1 MHITSRPRFRPVS
14 LAAYALLLWPF
25 AQVALAD
32 CTYEPGHSGP
42 INYEVDMGS
51 VWMPRDAPN
60 GTVIATA
67 SPLLEARTRLVCH
80 FESGREVFAILTN
93 TAPIAVLSTP
103 LAGNSARQIPI
114 LQTKIPGIGA
124 TIEVGEPFDGNA
136 VSYSNRFSADP
147 GTPNAIPYSGAM
159 RKRTP
164 SPAQMY
170 WFKPTVTLIKIGP
183 IAPGPQRI
191 DEEMFRGIIDMRG
204 DVMDFRLRATIN
216 HAQCTLRPDA
226 VSADPVQ
233 LGDHTLADFTGTGS
247 TTVKVP
253 FHIRLND
260 CQDDSSGSVAMAHIR
275 LDGARGSSSLDR
287 SQGLFSLTSNSTAK
301 GIGIQLLRDDGS
313 SMLLEEEVPV
323 KRLAIGETR
332 LDFQARYYQTDS
344 KVEPGL
350 AEGALNF
357 TISYK

>member
-1 MHITSRPRFRPVS
+1 M
-14 LAAYALLLWPF
+14 AACALLLLPF
-25 AQVALAD
+25 AHAALAD
-32 CTYEPGHSGP
+32 CNYETGHSGP
-42 INYEVDMGS
+42 LNYEMDMGTL
-51 VWMPRDAPN
+51 WMPRDAPN

-67 SPLLEARTRLVCH
+67 NPIMQVNNRLVCH
-80 FESGREVFAILTN
+80 YEINREVTAVLTN
-93 TAPIAVLSTP
+93 TAPIAVLAMP
-103 LAGNSARQIPI
+103 LAGNRARQIPI

-136 VSYSNRFSADP
+136 VNYNNRFSADP

-164 SPAQMY
+164 APAQMY
-170 WFKPTVTLIKIGP
+170 FFQPRVTLIKIGP
-183 IAPGPQRI
+183 IAAGPQRI
-191 DEEMFRGIIDMRG
+191 DEEMFRGIIDTRG
-204 DVMDFRLRATIN
+204 DIMDFRLKATIN

-233 LGDHTLADFTGTGS
+233 LGDHTLADFTGAGS

-275 LDGARGSSSLDR
+275 LDGAKGSSSVDR
-287 SQGLFSLTSNSTAK
+287 NRGLFSLTSNSTAT
-301 GIGIQLLRDDGS
+301 GIGIQLLREDGTD
-313 SMLLEEEVPV
+313 MPLEEEVAV

-332 LDFQARYYQTDS
+332 LNFHARYYQTDA

>member
-1 MHITSRPRFRPVS
+1 MHNASRPRFRPAS

-25 AQVALAD
+25 AQAALAN
-32 CTYEPGHSGP
+32 CSYESGHSGP
-42 INYEVDMGS
+42 LNYEMDMGTL
-51 VWMPRDAPN
+51 WMPRDAPN

-67 SPLLEARTRLVCH
+67 SPLLSARNRLVCH
-80 FESGREVFAILTN
+80 YETNREVFAILTN

-114 LQTKIPGIGA
+114 LQTRIPGIGA
-124 TIEVGEPFDGNA
+124 TIEVGEPFDGTA
-136 VSYSNRFSADP
+136 VSYQNRFSADP

-164 SPAQMY
+164 APAQMY
-170 WFKPTVTLIKIGP
+170 FFQPTVTLIKIGP
-183 IAPGPQRI
+183 IAAGPQRI
-191 DEEMFRGIIDMRG
+191 DEEMFRGIIDTRG
-204 DVMDFRLRATIN
+204 DIMDFRLRATID

-233 LGDHTLADFTGTGS
+233 LGDHTLADF
-247 TTVKVP
+247 TVKVP

-287 SQGLFSLTSNSTAK
+287 NQGLFSLTSNSTAK

-332 LDFQARYYQTDS
+332 LDFQARYYQTDA